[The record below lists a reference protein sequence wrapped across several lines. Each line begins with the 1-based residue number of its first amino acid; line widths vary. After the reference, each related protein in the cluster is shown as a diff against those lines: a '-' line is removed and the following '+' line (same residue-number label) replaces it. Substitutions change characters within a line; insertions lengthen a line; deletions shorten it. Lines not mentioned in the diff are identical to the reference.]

1 MTMLGRNF
9 DAIYNCLSLMVAVIV
24 EDLIKALLFSYKF
37 YVTRICTIIYATND
51 FH

>member
-1 MTMLGRNF
+1 MLGRNF

-37 YVTRICTIIYATND
+37 YVTRICTIIYATKD